1 MTEKKQKKQGKAMT
15 RKTATGQADQKRDIN
30 SKSVLGNPILYAQF
44 LRDNIDIPCL
54 KNVQPEDIEDVSER
68 YRPYLGTEFESDT
81 VKRVRIHGD
90 NAADSDNRLQEPL
103 FLISLTEHK
112 SQVDYDVSMQ
122 LLKYMLCIWLDYGK
136 EKKAEKAGAS
146 DRKSFRYPAIIPIV
160 YYEGK
165 AAWTAARD
173 FRSRIAGGELFRKWI
188 PDFTYEVVR
197 LHDYSNEELLS
208 RGDEISLIML
218 FNKIQDD
225 IDLSEFLK
233 LPQERL
239 DEIIKD
245 TPEAI
250 LDIIVSA
257 METLCGKI
265 DATEEET
272 RKCVNRV
279 KERKMGYLWENM
291 EKMSIQE
298 ERRNTAQARAEAE
311 KAKAEAESAKAE
323 AESAKAEAE
332 STKAEFEK
340 AKVALKLTE
349 EDKIKSVINICKYL
363 KASNEQTVS
372 ETMSECSLDQET
384 ARQKVD
390 LYWNI

>member
-1 MTEKKQKKQGKAMT
+1 
-15 RKTATGQADQKRDIN
+15 
-30 SKSVLGNPILYAQF
+30 
-44 LRDNIDIPCL
+44 
-54 KNVQPEDIEDVSER
+54 
-68 YRPYLGTEFESDT
+68 
-81 VKRVRIHGD
+81 
-90 NAADSDNRLQEPL
+90 
-103 FLISLTEHK
+103 
-112 SQVDYDVSMQ
+112 
-122 LLKYMLCIWLDYGK
+122 
-136 EKKAEKAGAS
+136 
-146 DRKSFRYPAIIPIV
+146 
-160 YYEGK
+160 
-165 AAWTAARD
+165 
-173 FRSRIAGGELFRKWI
+173 
-188 PDFTYEVVR
+188 
-197 LHDYSNEELLS
+197 
-208 RGDEISLIML
+208 ML

-279 KERKMGYLWENM
+279 KERRMGYLWENM
-291 EKMSIQE
+291 EKMSIQD

-323 AESAKAEAE
+323 AESAKAE
-332 STKAEFEK
+332 FEK
-340 AKVALKLTE
+340 AKVALKLTQ
-349 EDKIKSVINICKYL
+349 EDKIKSVIKLCKKL
-363 KASNEQTVS
+363 KASKEKAVS

-384 ARQKVD
+384 ARQKVE

>member
-1 MTEKKQKKQGKAMT
+1 M
-15 RKTATGQADQKRDIN
+15 
-30 SKSVLGNPILYAQF
+30 
-44 LRDNIDIPCL
+44 
-54 KNVQPEDIEDVSER
+54 
-68 YRPYLGTEFESDT
+68 
-81 VKRVRIHGD
+81 
-90 NAADSDNRLQEPL
+90 
-103 FLISLTEHK
+103 
-112 SQVDYDVSMQ
+112 
-122 LLKYMLCIWLDYGK
+122 
-136 EKKAEKAGAS
+136 
-146 DRKSFRYPAIIPIV
+146 

-250 LDIIVSA
+250 MDIIVSA

-272 RKCVNRV
+272 RTCVNRV
-279 KERKMGYLWENM
+279 KERRMGYLWENM

-323 AESAKAEAE
+323 AESAKAEAQ
-332 STKAEFEK
+332 SAKAEFEK
-340 AKVALKLTE
+340 AKVALKLTQ
-349 EDKIKSVINICKYL
+349 EDKIKSVIKLCKKL
-363 KASNEQTVS
+363 KASKEQTVS